1 MKLKEMVY
9 LFGLKPTPKTYP
21 YELRQLDLP
30 TDGRITYARWL
41 HPKEHVRPMSQEI
54 VDELRKFLSPGDVA
68 LDIGAHTGDTT
79 LPIALATGK
88 TGCVL
93 AFEPNPYVFAILQQN
108 AALNPEKTR
117 IIPLMFAASPEDA
130 SLEFHYSD
138 SGFCNGGS
146 FEGISKWFH
155 FHAFALQV
163 QGRNVHALLKQSYP
177 ELIPRIR
184 FVKIDTEGYEPF
196 VLESLRELITQTKP
210 YMKIEVYTHLSRER
224 RRALHRSITS
234 LGYTIR
240 RIIDDSHYW
249 GEVLGED
256 DMSKWRWFDIFCLP
270 NPASS

>member
-1 MKLKEMVY
+1 MKLKEVAY
-9 LFGLKPTPKTYP
+9 LFGLKPTPKTYS
-21 YELRQLDLP
+21 YEVRHFELP
-30 TDGRITYARWL
+30 TDGRITCAKWL
-41 HPKEHVRPMSQEI
+41 HPKDYLRQISQE
-54 VDELRKFLSPGDVA
+54 VVNELRKFLSPGDVA
-68 LDIGAHTGDTT
+68 IDIGAHTGDTT
-79 LPIALATGK
+79 IPIALATGK

-117 IIPLMFAASPEDA
+117 IIPLMFAASPEDV

-138 SGFCNGGS
+138 SGFCNGGR

-196 VLESLRELITQTKP
+196 VLESLRELIAQTKP

-270 NPASS
+270 NSPSS